1 MSQCDYAVTHADKF
15 VDDLQ
20 KQLNLLDGAN
30 IQSIMAS
37 EESVLKLMDMLGNAI
52 SHVEMLETQL
62 DGYDDILDQ
71 VCLIFSYGRVKMK
84 SYIKT
89 RQKGLQNNSGPMLTL
104 LYLAFIAIAC
114 PRSKRSPAE
123 NSYSGELLTL

>member
-84 SYIKT
+84 SHIK
-89 RQKGLQNNSGPMLTL
+89 KNS
-104 LYLAFIAIAC
+104 
-114 PRSKRSPAE
+114 
-123 NSYSGELLTL
+123 

>member
-1 MSQCDYAVTHADKF
+1 M
-15 VDDLQ
+15 DDLQ

-71 VCLIFSYGRVKMK
+71 VGLICSSYGRVKMK
-84 SYIKT
+84 ANTS
-89 RQKGLQNNSGPMLTL
+89 
-104 LYLAFIAIAC
+104 
-114 PRSKRSPAE
+114 
-123 NSYSGELLTL
+123 